1 MPTRPTLQP
10 IVYGQLEEQCDGIDE
25 SGEAYPTCAN
35 GLKCLERFIEGSH
48 ILEKVCLDPRTY
60 KAPIKTEIIDSPV
73 VSSFELQITEYC
85 YDGTEF

>member
-35 GLKCLERFIEGSH
+35 GLKCLERFIEGSQ

-60 KAPIKTEIIDSPV
+60 KAPKLPAKIDTPV
-73 VSSFELQITEYC
+73 VSTFELLTEYC